1 MIKIKIK
8 KWNCNISIGTNILE
22 KFAANLKNKDSLFWV
37 TDAEVYKI
45 YQKKITKIFGENIKK
60 LLLPA
65 GEKTKKNFYLE
76 KIYAF
81 LIKEKAN
88 RKSMLVAFGGGVI
101 GDLVG
106 FAAATFMRGI
116 AFVSIPTTLVAQAD
130 SCIGGKTGINHPKA
144 KNIIGAFKQPE
155 LVCIDTAFLG
165 SLLKKIGSQAMQ
177 RL

>member
-88 RKSMLVAFGGGVI
+88 RLCF
-101 GDLVG
+101 
-106 FAAATFMRGI
+106 
-116 AFVSIPTTLVAQAD
+116 
-130 SCIGGKTGINHPKA
+130 
-144 KNIIGAFKQPE
+144 
-155 LVCIDTAFLG
+155 
-165 SLLKKIGSQAMQ
+165 
-177 RL
+177 